1 MWVFKN
7 IFHLMVSF
15 GDRIFRSC
23 KARVVPREF
32 DRNFDKDGAY
42 EHKQVMGEGGLK
54 GKSFLHFQLDGI
66 QPLPGSPGPRR

>member
-23 KARVVPREF
+23 KARVVKLHIIHEVGPEIPVPAHL
-32 DRNFDKDGAY
+32 DR
-42 EHKQVMGEGGLK
+42 
-54 GKSFLHFQLDGI
+54 
-66 QPLPGSPGPRR
+66 